1 MSERLAGSL
10 NRRDLGMQEAWSHGG
25 SAMSTELEE
34 MGPVDFMVIEFPG
47 GRMSGEGLPLLVD
60 LADRGIVRVLDLVFA
75 RKMSDGSVVQMNM
88 TGLSRDGNEG
98 LEVFEGASSGMLD
111 DKDIKAAA
119 SVIESGSTAALL
131 VYENRWAAPLATAL
145 RRSGAQLVALER
157 VPVQALLAALDA
169 AEAGS

>member
-1 MSERLAGSL
+1 
-10 NRRDLGMQEAWSHGG
+10 
-25 SAMSTELEE
+25 MSTELEE
-34 MGPVDFMVIEFPG
+34 MGPIDFMVIEFPG

-88 TGLSRDGNEG
+88 AGLSRDGMEG

>member
-1 MSERLAGSL
+1 
-10 NRRDLGMQEAWSHGG
+10 
-25 SAMSTELEE
+25 MSTELAE

-75 RKMSDGSVVQMNM
+75 RKLSDGSVVQMNM
-88 TGLSRDGNEG
+88 AGLSRDGMEG

-111 DKDIKAAA
+111 DRDITAAA

-145 RRSGAQLVALER
+145 RHSGAQLVAVER
-157 VPVQALLAALDA
+157 IPVQALLAALDA
-169 AEAGS
+169 AESRS

>member
-1 MSERLAGSL
+1 
-10 NRRDLGMQEAWSHGG
+10 
-25 SAMSTELEE
+25 MSTELEE
-34 MGPVDFMVIEFPG
+34 MGPIDFMVIEFPG

-88 TGLSRDGNEG
+88 AGLSRDGMEG

-145 RRSGAQLVALER
+145 RRSGAQLVAIER

-169 AEAGS
+169 AEARS

>member
-1 MSERLAGSL
+1 
-10 NRRDLGMQEAWSHGG
+10 
-25 SAMSTELEE
+25 MSTELEE
-34 MGPVDFMVIEFPG
+34 MGPIDFMVIEFPG

>member
-1 MSERLAGSL
+1 
-10 NRRDLGMQEAWSHGG
+10 
-25 SAMSTELEE
+25 MSTELEE
-34 MGPVDFMVIEFPG
+34 MGPIDFMVIEFPG

-88 TGLSRDGNEG
+88 AGLSRDGMEG

-145 RRSGAQLVALER
+145 RRSGAQLVAIER
-157 VPVQALLAALDA
+157 VPVQALLAALEA
-169 AEAGS
+169 AEARS

>member
-1 MSERLAGSL
+1 
-10 NRRDLGMQEAWSHGG
+10 
-25 SAMSTELEE
+25 
-34 MGPVDFMVIEFPG
+34 
-47 GRMSGEGLPLLVD
+47 
-60 LADRGIVRVLDLVFA
+60 
-75 RKMSDGSVVQMNM
+75 MSDGSVVQMNM

>member
-1 MSERLAGSL
+1 
-10 NRRDLGMQEAWSHGG
+10 
-25 SAMSTELEE
+25 MSTQLEE
-34 MGPVDFMVIEFPG
+34 MGPIDFMVIEFPG

>member
-1 MSERLAGSL
+1 
-10 NRRDLGMQEAWSHGG
+10 
-25 SAMSTELEE
+25 MSTELEE

>member
-1 MSERLAGSL
+1 
-10 NRRDLGMQEAWSHGG
+10 
-25 SAMSTELEE
+25 MSTELEE
-34 MGPVDFMVIEFPG
+34 MGPIDFMVIEFPG

-88 TGLSRDGNEG
+88 AGLSRDGMEG

-169 AEAGS
+169 AEAAS